1 MLILNT
7 VFMISLIASKVASDP
22 VCDGDEESEGCDD
35 KPKSVF
41 LSQKSEYIPGVQGNY
56 EPIAESDRDYGEGP
70 GAGGQPV
77 HLSGSSSDML
87 NYGMSETVSD
97 LISLSRKVPDTRVIV
112 KIMKSLCSLPSDC
125 ILESWLSPLA
135 LSQRASQCQCC
146 AGVPQ

>member
-1 MLILNT
+1 MRILKT
-7 VFMISLIASKVASDP
+7 VLKIFLIASKVAPDP
-22 VCDGDEESEGCDD
+22 VCDGDAESEGCSD

-56 EPIAESDRDYGEGP
+56 ELSAESDRDYGEGP

-87 NYGMSETVSD
+87 KYGMSETVSD

-112 KIMKSLCSLPSDC
+112 KIMKQKVSMQSSK
-125 ILESWLSPLA
+125 
-135 LSQRASQCQCC
+135 
-146 AGVPQ
+146 